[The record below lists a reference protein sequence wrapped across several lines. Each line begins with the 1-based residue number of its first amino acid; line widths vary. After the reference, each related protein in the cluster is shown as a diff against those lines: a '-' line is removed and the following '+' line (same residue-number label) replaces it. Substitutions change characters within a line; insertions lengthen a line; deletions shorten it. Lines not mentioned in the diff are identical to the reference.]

1 MGGPG
6 RLICI
11 SDVAQVSCGV
21 IDSVMQRVGEYMSK
35 VWRRLVD
42 KTVVILV
49 ALLGVLFMLF
59 LAVMFCEGAE
69 SCISDLLGLEEKH
82 EVLKFLGI
90 GMGGILLALQA
101 FASHKRAKAM
111 EDAANAQAEA
121 TKQQAKA
128 NETTEQGLRQE
139 RLKNAIEHLGSS
151 SASVRLGGTYELF
164 HLAEDTKEWRQT
176 VLDILC
182 AHIRGT
188 TSGKEYREQYEAR
201 PSEEVQSLL
210 TLLFVDEPDV
220 FEGLH
225 INLWGSWL
233 HGAKLLGTQLQ
244 RADFAKARLRGAT
257 LSEAQLQGAD
267 LSEAQL
273 QVADLSAA
281 QLQGAN
287 LSDAQLQVADLSEA
301 QLQGANLFAAQLQ
314 GANLIAAQLQGA
326 NFSAAQLQGADLTQ
340 AKLHGVRCEREGSEG
355 FAERMDKLIGQ
366 NSDLSR
372 VTFTG
377 GLQRDNV
384 DSFVKC
390 LPGEEE
396 KLWERL
402 RLHINKP
409 ASSEL
414 PKDSDA
420 ITGFYTAEAAEQ
432 WIAEYNEAMS
442 EVPQTDTD

>member
-1 MGGPG
+1 
-6 RLICI
+6 
-11 SDVAQVSCGV
+11 
-21 IDSVMQRVGEYMSK
+21 MSK
-35 VWRRLVD
+35 AWHGLVN
-42 KTVVILV
+42 KAVGILV
-49 ALLGVLFMLF
+49 GLLVVLFGLF

-69 SCISDLLGLEEKH
+69 SCISELLGLEEKH

-101 FASHKRAKAM
+101 LASHKRAKAM
-111 EDAANAQAEA
+111 EDTANAQVEA
-121 TKQQAKA
+121 
-128 NETTEQGLRQE
+128 NRTTEQGLRQE

-164 HLAEDTKEWRQT
+164 HLAKDTEKWRQT

-244 RADFAKARLRGAT
+244 RADLAKARLRGAT
-257 LSEAQLQGAD
+257 LSEARLQG
-267 LSEAQL
+267 
-273 QVADLSAA
+273 ADLSAA

-287 LSDAQLQVADLSEA
+287 LSDAQLQVANLSEA

-314 GANLIAAQLQGA
+314 GANLIAAQLQGT
-326 NFSAAQLQGADLTQ
+326 NFSAAQLQGADLIAAQLQGANLTAAQLQGADLTQ

-355 FAERMDKLIGQ
+355 FAERMDKHIGQ

-409 ASSEL
+409 ASNEL

>member
-1 MGGPG
+1 
-6 RLICI
+6 
-11 SDVAQVSCGV
+11 
-21 IDSVMQRVGEYMSK
+21 MQRVGKYMSK
-35 VWRRLVD
+35 AWHGLVN
-42 KTVVILV
+42 KAVGILV
-49 ALLGVLFMLF
+49 GLLVVLFGLF

-69 SCISDLLGLEEKH
+69 SCISELLGLEEKH

-101 FASHKRAKAM
+101 LASHKRAKAM
-111 EDAANAQAEA
+111 EDTANAQVEA
-121 TKQQAKA
+121 
-128 NETTEQGLRQE
+128 NRTTEQGLRQE

-164 HLAEDTKEWRQT
+164 HLAKDTEKWRQT

-244 RADFAKARLRGAT
+244 RADLAKARLRGAT
-257 LSEAQLQGAD
+257 LSEARLQGAD
-267 LSEAQL
+267 LSE
-273 QVADLSAA
+273 
-281 QLQGAN
+281 
-287 LSDAQLQVADLSEA
+287 AQLQVADLSEA

-326 NFSAAQLQGADLTQ
+326 NFSAAQLQGADLTAAQLQGADLTQ

-355 FAERMDKLIGQ
+355 FVERMDKLIGQ

-409 ASSEL
+409 ASNEL

>member
-1 MGGPG
+1 
-6 RLICI
+6 
-11 SDVAQVSCGV
+11 
-21 IDSVMQRVGEYMSK
+21 MQRVGEYMAK
-35 VWRRLVD
+35 ARHWLVD
-42 KTVVILV
+42 NAVGILV
-49 ALLGVLFMLF
+49 CLLVVLIVLS
-59 LAVMFCEGAE
+59 LAVMFWEEAE
-69 SCISDLLGLEEKH
+69 KCISELLGLKKKKF

-101 FASHKRAKAM
+101 LASHKRAKAM
-111 EDAANAQAEA
+111 EDTANAQVEA
-121 TKQQAKA
+121 NQ
-128 NETTEQGLRQE
+128 TTEQGLRQE
-139 RLKNAIEHLGSS
+139 RLKNAIEYLGSS

-164 HLAEDTKEWRQT
+164 HLAKDTEKWRQT

-267 LSEAQL
+267 LP
-273 QVADLSAA
+273 
-281 QLQGAN
+281 
-287 LSDAQLQVADLSEA
+287 
-301 QLQGANLFAAQLQ
+301 
-314 GANLIAAQLQGA
+314 
-326 NFSAAQLQGADLTQ
+326 Q

-409 ASSEL
+409 ASNEL

>member
-35 VWRRLVD
+35 VWRWLVD

-267 LSEAQL
+267 LS
-273 QVADLSAA
+273 AA
-281 QLQGAN
+281 QLQGA
-287 LSDAQLQVADLSEA
+287 DLIEA
-301 QLQGANLFAAQLQ
+301 QLQGANLTVTQLQGADLTEAQLQ
-314 GANLIAAQLQGA
+314 GADL
-326 NFSAAQLQGADLTQ
+326 SAAQLQGADLTQ

-432 WIAEYNEAMS
+432 WVAKYNEAMS
-442 EVPQTDTD
+442 NVPQADAD